1 MKAAELVEHVKN
13 KPNMEML
20 IEGDYP
26 VILPLIKGT
35 IVKYH
40 VCRGVIH
47 LEGADICKCNKRT
60 RRVYGCDCTK
70 PVGKVISSK
79 RGRLFS
85 HINSNQ

>member
-26 VILPLIKGT
+26 IILPLTKGT
-35 IVKYH
+35 VVKYH
-40 VCRGVIH
+40 VCR
-47 LEGADICKCNKRT
+47 GADICKCNKKN
-60 RRVYGCDCTK
+60 RRMYGCDCTR
-70 PVGKVISSK
+70 PIGKVVSSK

-85 HINSNQ
+85 HIDSNQ